1 MKLQSDALA
10 KVALGCS
17 SFSLSASDP
26 LKQLNFEMTTGE
38 GYDTIEI
45 VTEENDSPIDQRS
58 RWRMEEELMEAECTL
73 AGEVQQIESLTRKNR
88 EKVT

>member
-58 RWRMEEELMEAECTL
+58 RWRMEEELMEAERTL